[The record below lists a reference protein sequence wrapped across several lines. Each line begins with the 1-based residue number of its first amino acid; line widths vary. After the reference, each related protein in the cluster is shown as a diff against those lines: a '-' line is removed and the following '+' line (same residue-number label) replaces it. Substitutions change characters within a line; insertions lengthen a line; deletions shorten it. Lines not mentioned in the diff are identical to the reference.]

1 MVFTMI
7 QRLIKSRYFFDILLI
22 LAILVISLVIILINL
37 DNKEK
42 SVIAS
47 VYYKD
52 ELITEIDLSKE
63 TSERE
68 FEIYLDSSEFI
79 RVRVKKNAIK
89 VVYANCRNHD
99 CVRSGWTSSTNKPI
113 ICLDLGYK
121 ILIKGKDEI
130 DAVVK

>member
-1 MVFTMI
+1 M
-7 QRLIKSRYFFDILLI
+7 FFKKRKR
-22 LAILVISLVIILINL
+22 VIEPINSKFKL
-37 DNKEK
+37 KDF
-42 SVIAS
+42 VDF
-47 VYYKD
+47 YYKD